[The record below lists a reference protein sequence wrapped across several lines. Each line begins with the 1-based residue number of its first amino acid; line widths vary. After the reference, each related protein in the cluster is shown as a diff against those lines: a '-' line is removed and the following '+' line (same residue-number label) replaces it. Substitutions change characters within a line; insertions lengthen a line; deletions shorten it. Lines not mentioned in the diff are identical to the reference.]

1 MTSMKTQAIV
11 VTLVV
16 LLFTAYGLA
25 RGHSSHP
32 YHSSKTSHVRVRS
45 EPHGYRRGHIAEG
58 YRLHPTVRTDSHG
71 RIKRSREA
79 RDVFERQHPC
89 PSTGKTH
96 GSCRGY
102 VVDHVHP
109 LECGGADAPFNM
121 QWQTEAAA
129 KAKDKTESS
138 CRL

>member
-1 MTSMKTQAIV
+1 MASTKTPAIAI
-11 VTLVV
+11 TFIA
-16 LLFTAYGLA
+16 LLLTPYGLA
-25 RGHSSHP
+25 RAQSSHP
-32 YHSSKTSHVRVRS
+32 YQSSKSSHVRQRS
-45 EPHGYRRGHIAEG
+45 EPHGYRHGHIAEG
-58 YRLHPTVRTDSHG
+58 YRIHPTVRTDSHG

-79 RDVFERQHPC
+79 RDAFEREHPC